1 MIITRTPFR
10 ISFAGGGT
18 DICDYYKTGYGA
30 VVSTT
35 INKYIYITVNKRF
48 DDSIRVSYAQTE
60 IVDDV
65 NSIKHDIVRECL
77 KMVEIE
83 KGIEITS
90 IADIPAG
97 TGLGSSSSFTVGLLN
112 ALYTYIGQQR
122 SAHELAVKACQ
133 LEIHR
138 LGNPIG
144 KQDQF
149 AAAYGG
155 LNYYQFN
162 GDESVS
168 YVPLPLD
175 ERQLRRLNQ
184 RLLMFYTG
192 ITRSASEI
200 LDKQRRHSPSSME
213 KLEFLRDQAVSLRS
227 HIQTSGNLDQLGAL
241 LHEGW
246 LKKRSL
252 TEGISSGAIDSYYK
266 KALKAGAEGGKILGA
281 GGGGFLLIYCRE
293 ERQQAVREA
302 LPLREL
308 DFLLTNHGSRVV
320 YIGE

>member
-18 DICDYYKTGYGA
+18 DVCDYYKRGYGA

-48 DDSIRVSYAQTE
+48 DDSIRVSYSQTE
-60 IVDDV
+60 IVDNV
-65 NSIKHDIVRECL
+65 NDLNHDIVRECM
-77 KMVEIE
+77 KMVGID

-133 LEIHR
+133 LEIER

-162 GDESVS
+162 ADESVT
-168 YVPLPLD
+168 YEPLYLD
-175 ERQLRRLNQ
+175 KFEVNRLES
-184 RLLMFYTG
+184 RLMMFYTG
-192 ITRSASEI
+192 KTRSANIILGEQKKKIDQHLEI
-200 LDKQRRHSPSSME
+200 LGSMCN
-213 KLEFLRDQAVSLRS
+213 QAM
-227 HIQTSGNLDQLGAL
+227 
-241 LHEGW
+241 E
-246 LKKRSL
+246 LKKYIQKNKNIDCLGEILRTGWQKKKSL
-252 TEGISSGAIDSYYK
+252 NDQISNSMIDEICQNVIQ
-266 KALKAGAEGGKILGA
+266 AGAEGVKLLGA
-281 GGGGFLLIYCRE
+281 GGAGFLLMYCKE
-293 ERQQAVREA
+293 EQKKAVREMV
-302 LPLREL
+302 PLKEL
-308 DFLLTNHGSRVV
+308 DFSITNHGSRVV